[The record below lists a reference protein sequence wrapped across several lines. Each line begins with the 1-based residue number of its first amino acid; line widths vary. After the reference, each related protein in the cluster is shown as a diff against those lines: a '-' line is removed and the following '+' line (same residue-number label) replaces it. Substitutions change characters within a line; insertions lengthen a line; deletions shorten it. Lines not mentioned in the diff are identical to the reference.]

1 MKRLLL
7 VLILPISALFIVGC
21 ETVDSTTCIS
31 GDITC
36 GDTSDS
42 SDTGSDPACAP
53 DNFLCND

>member
-1 MKRLLL
+1 MKRLLS
-7 VLILPISALFIVGC
+7 VLTLSLTALFIVGC

-36 GDTSDS
+36 GDSDS